1 MHKTFVWNIQNM
13 LDAFIHFLAQ
23 HAPLIANES
32 LTHLKTKD
40 VCGKQMAHVNKVN
53 LMTCHLQPATTIV
66 QASLSNEH

>member
-1 MHKTFVWNIQNM
+1 MEYTKYVLTK

-40 VCGKQMAHVNKVN
+40 VCGKQVAHVNKVN
-53 LMTCHLQPATTIV
+53 MPFTACHYHCP
-66 QASLSNEH
+66 S